1 MGAIVYLRGS
11 VQHTI
16 GSNGKLLFELLQK
29 ARSQS
34 QIGDTQDFWVVGYNF
49 AQASWEAQIV
59 CNDHGGVKGLE
70 V

>member
-1 MGAIVYLRGS
+1 MYLRGS

-49 AQASWEAQIV
+49 AQAS
-59 CNDHGGVKGLE
+59 
-70 V
+70 